1 MVNTRDIATS
11 PEPQIFDMTIDD
23 ELMEEAEEDIAQEID
38 MRQNQQEENL
48 RRMVSLTQGMLSD
61 IQGQMPSLE
70 PMIINSEGE
79 QHKRHAIDEPTST
92 KKTRNSKSDLLELG
106 DDPEETHEPKG
117 KAGRPKGSLKPK
129 PSSSGASSS
138 SSGAAESSSGAS
150 SSTGPVKKTIAK
162 NKQVGIEKD
171 LSKSKSYWKQQNME
185 YIYKQLE
192 LDGFRFTTLQKI
204 GREDVFDPILGRKV
218 KKTGKKLSKQDLI
231 DMLFLE
237 RNI

>member
-1 MVNTRDIATS
+1 
-11 PEPQIFDMTIDD
+11 MTIDD

-48 RRMVSLTQGMLSD
+48 RRMVSLAQGMLSD
-61 IQGQMPSLE
+61 IQGQTLSLE

-79 QHKRHAIDEPTST
+79 QHKRHAIDEPTSK
-92 KKTRNSKSDLLELG
+92 KKTRNSKSDLLELN
-106 DDPEETHEPKG
+106 DNPENTHEPRG
-117 KAGRPKGSLKPK
+117 KAGRPKGSLKPSAAS
-129 PSSSGASSS
+129 SSSGASSS
-138 SSGAAESSSGAS
+138 SSSSSS

>member
-1 MVNTRDIATS
+1 MD
-11 PEPQIFDMTIDD
+11 
-23 ELMEEAEEDIAQEID
+23 L
-38 MRQNQQEENL
+38 QQ
-48 RRMVSLTQGMLSD
+48 Q
-61 IQGQMPSLE
+61 
-70 PMIINSEGE
+70 
-79 QHKRHAIDEPTST
+79 
-92 KKTRNSKSDLLELG
+92 
-106 DDPEETHEPKG
+106 THQ
-117 KAGRPKGSLKPK
+117 S
-129 PSSSGASSS
+129 
-138 SSGAAESSSGAS
+138 
-150 SSTGPVKKTIAK
+150 VKKTIAK

-218 KKTGKKLSKQDLI
+218 KKTGKQLSKQDLI